1 MDSGVVEAV
10 TESQCEALHGLVC
23 QLQHAVCVAGS
34 LGAMQGVCIDYDK
47 EQLEEYAKAYLEY
60 TQSEAQAEAQSEAH
74 REEEE
79 VEEQAQREVEEQVEV
94 D

>member
-1 MDSGVVEAV
+1 MDSSVAEQVA
-10 TESQCEALHGLVC
+10 ESQREAQCETLRGLVC

-34 LGAMQGVCIDYDK
+34 LGAMQGVYIDYNK

-60 TQSEAQAEAQSEAH
+60 TQSEAQ
-74 REEEE
+74 REPEEGEE
-79 VEEQAQREVEEQVEV
+79 VEV

>member
-1 MDSGVVEAV
+1 MNTAV
-10 TESQCEALHGLVC
+10 AKHHALSRESVCEGELAPKLQDLVC

-34 LGAMQGVCIDYDK
+34 LGAMQGVCINYDK

-60 TQSEAQAEAQSEAH
+60 TQREPSGQSTQC
-74 REEEE
+74 EEEE
-79 VEEQAQREVEEQVEV
+79 VEVEV

>member
-1 MDSGVVEAV
+1 MNTAVVSEAIQAQAEPV
-10 TESQCEALHGLVC
+10 ADPLQDLVC

-34 LGAMQGVCIDYDK
+34 LGAMQGVCIDYTK

-60 TQSEAQAEAQSEAH
+60 TQAEAHREAQS
-74 REEEE
+74 EEEE
-79 VEEQAQREVEEQVEV
+79 VEEQVEEQVEV

>member
-1 MDSGVVEAV
+1 M
-10 TESQCEALHGLVC
+10 
-23 QLQHAVCVAGS
+23 AGS
-34 LGAMQGVCIDYDK
+34 LGAMHGVCINYDK

-60 TQSEAQAEAQSEAH
+60 TQSNPDGEEAEGQAQSEAR

-79 VEEQAQREVEEQVEV
+79 VEV